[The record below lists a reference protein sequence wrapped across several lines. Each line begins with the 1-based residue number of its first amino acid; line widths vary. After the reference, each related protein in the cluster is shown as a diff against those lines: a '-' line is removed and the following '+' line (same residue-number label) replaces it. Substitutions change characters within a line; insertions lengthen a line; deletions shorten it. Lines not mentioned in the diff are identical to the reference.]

1 MLTQI
6 RRVSGSGKSARLSP
20 KGGKS
25 FLGRCGERIDG
36 ASRRMPGL
44 IRWALL
50 GALFASVPAW
60 AQVAEERLDNGMRVV
75 VKVDRRAPVVVS
87 QVWYRAGSVDER
99 NGTTGVAHVLEH
111 MMFKG
116 TPEVPA
122 GEFSK
127 RIAAAGGRENAFT
140 SRDHTAYFQTLR
152 KDRLELA
159 LKLEADR
166 MANLVLSP
174 QEFAKEIEVV
184 KEERRLRTED
194 NAQAR
199 LYEAMMANAF
209 MAHPYRRPVIGWMD
223 DLKHMTVADAREW
236 YERWYAPNN
245 ATLVVAG
252 DVDPAQVFAWARQYF
267 GPIASRSLPQRKPQA
282 EPGQAGERRVTVKAP
297 AKLPVVALAWQVP
310 RLADPHQDWEPYA
323 LEILSG
329 VLDGHASA
337 RLNQALVRDKRL
349 ATDVDAGYD
358 PISRGPALFMV
369 DATPA
374 EGQGVATL
382 EAALKAEITKVATE
396 GVSEAE
402 LSRVKAQVLAGQV
415 YQQDSL
421 FYQAML
427 IGEWT
432 TAGLDYRDRQTRFE
446 RLKAVTAD
454 QVKAVAAKFFVDD
467 HLTVAVLDPQPLP
480 EGGNVT
486 KRGFAGGGHVR

>member
-1 MLTQI
+1 MTI
-6 RRVSGSGKSARLSP
+6 RQTWAWPFLAALCLAAPAR
-20 KGGKS
+20 
-25 FLGRCGERIDG
+25 
-36 ASRRMPGL
+36 
-44 IRWALL
+44 
-50 GALFASVPAW
+50 
-60 AQVAEERLDNGMRVV
+60 AEIAETVLDNGMKVV
-75 VKVDRRAPVVVS
+75 VKVDRRAPVAVS
-87 QVWYRAGSVDER
+87 QVWYRAGSVDEK

-116 TPEVPA
+116 TQDVPA

-140 SRDHTAYFQTLR
+140 SRDHTAYFQTLQ

-174 QEFAKEIEVV
+174 EEFAKEIEVV

-199 LYEAMMANAF
+199 LYEALMANAF
-209 MAHPYRRPVIGWMD
+209 MTHPYRRPVIGWMD
-223 DLKHMTVADAREW
+223 DLQHMTVDDAREW
-236 YERWYAPNN
+236 YARWYTPNN

-252 DVDPAQVFAWARQYF
+252 DVAPQQVFAWAKQYF
-267 GPIASRSLPQRKPQA
+267 GPLASRATPTRKPQA
-282 EPGQAGERRVTVKAP
+282 EPEQAGARRVTVKAP
-297 AKLPVVALAWQVP
+297 AKLPVVALAWQAP
-310 RLADPHQDWEPYA
+310 RLTEPAQEWEPYA
-323 LEILSG
+323 LEVLAG

-337 RLNQALVRDKRL
+337 RLNQSLVRDRRL
-349 ATDVDAGYD
+349 ATEVDAGYD
-358 PISRGPALFMV
+358 PVSRGPALFMV

-374 EGQGVATL
+374 EGQSVATL
-382 EAALKAEITKVATE
+382 EAALKDEIAKVARE
-396 GVSEAE
+396 GVSETE

-432 TAGLDYRDRQTRFE
+432 TAGLNYQDRETRFE
-446 RLKAVTAD
+446 KLKAVTAD
-454 QVKAVAAKFFVDD
+454 QVKAVAGKYYVDD

-480 EGGNVT
+480 NGKPAPSRVM
-486 KRGFAGGGHVR
+486 GGGHVH

>member
-1 MLTQI
+1 MPVQQRIAFVFLVVLGLT
-6 RRVSGSGKSARLSP
+6 SPAR
-20 KGGKS
+20 
-25 FLGRCGERIDG
+25 
-36 ASRRMPGL
+36 
-44 IRWALL
+44 
-50 GALFASVPAW
+50 
-60 AQVAEERLDNGMRVV
+60 AEVVEKRLDNGMKVV

-87 QVWYRAGSVDER
+87 QVWYRAGSSDER

-116 TPEVPA
+116 TRAVPT

-140 SRDHTAYFQTLR
+140 SRDHTAYFQTLQ

-166 MANLVLSP
+166 MANLTLSP
-174 QEFAKEIEVV
+174 EEFAKEIEVV

-199 LYEAMMANAF
+199 LYEALMANAF
-209 MAHPYRRPVIGWMD
+209 VAHPYRRPVIGWMD
-223 DLKHMTVADAREW
+223 DLRHMTVTDARDW
-236 YERWYAPNN
+236 YERWYTPSN

-252 DVDPAQVFAWARQYF
+252 DVDPQQVFAWAQQYF
-267 GPIASRSLPQRKPQA
+267 GVIVSRPLPERKPQS
-282 EPGQAGERRVTVKAP
+282 EPEQMGQRRVIVKAP
-297 AKLPVVALAWQVP
+297 AKQPVVALAWQVP
-310 RLADPHQDWEPYA
+310 RLTDPANEWEPYA
-323 LEILSG
+323 LEILAG

-337 RLNQALVRDKRL
+337 RLNQSLVRDRHL
-349 ATDVDAGYD
+349 ATEVDAGYD
-358 PISRGPALFMV
+358 SISRGPALFMV

-374 EGQGVATL
+374 EGQSVATV
-382 EAALKAEITKVATE
+382 EAALKEEIAKVARD

-432 TAGLDYRDRQTRFE
+432 TAGLDYRHRDTRLE
-446 RLKAVTAD
+446 RLKAVTGE

-467 HLTVAVLDPQPLP
+467 HLTVAILDPQPLP
-480 EGGNVT
+480 DGRKVMN
-486 KRGFAGGGHVR
+486 RGFAGGGHVR

>member
-1 MLTQI
+1 MSLVKPVLL
-6 RRVSGSGKSARLSP
+6 RVAMA
-20 KGGKS
+20 
-25 FLGRCGERIDG
+25 LGVAMG
-36 ASRRMPGL
+36 P
-44 IRWALL
+44 AL
-50 GALFASVPAW
+50 PAQ
-60 AQVAEERLDNGMRVV
+60 ADVTEKILANGMKVV

-87 QVWYRAGSVDER
+87 QVWYRAGSMDER

-116 TPEVPA
+116 TNDVPA

-140 SRDHTAYFQTLR
+140 SRDHTAYFQTLQ

-199 LYEAMMANAF
+199 LYEALMANAF
-209 MAHPYRRPVIGWMD
+209 MTHPYRRPVIGWMD
-223 DLKHMTVADAREW
+223 DLRHMTVADAREW

-252 DVDPAQVFAWARQYF
+252 DVDPEQTFAWAQRYF
-267 GPIASRSLPQRKPQA
+267 GPIASRPMPARKPQA
-282 EPGQAGERRVTVKAP
+282 EPEQAGERRVTVKAP
-297 AKLPVVALAWQVP
+297 AKLPVVALAWQAP
-310 RLADPHQDWEPYA
+310 RLTDPHQEWEPYA
-323 LEILSG
+323 LEILAG

-337 RLNQALVRDKRL
+337 RLNQSLVRDKRL
-349 ATDVDAGYD
+349 ATEVGAGYD
-358 PISRGPALFMV
+358 PVSRGPALFMM

-374 EGQGVATL
+374 EGQSVAAV
-382 EAALKAEITKVATE
+382 EAALKEEIARVARE
-396 GVSEAE
+396 GVSGKE
-402 LSRVKAQVLAGQV
+402 LSRVKAQVLAAQV

-421 FYQAML
+421 FYQAMQ

-446 RLKAVTAD
+446 RLKAVTPE
-454 QVKAVAAKFFVDD
+454 QVKAVAGKFFVDD
-467 HLTVAVLDPQPLP
+467 RLSVAILDPQPLP
-480 EGGNVT
+480 EGSKVLN
-486 KRGFAGGGHVR
+486 RGFAGGSHVR

>member
-1 MLTQI
+1 MPVLQ
-6 RRVSGSGKSARLSP
+6 
-20 KGGKS
+20 
-25 FLGRCGERIDG
+25 RIAIG
-36 ASRRMPGL
+36 ALVVLGL
-44 IRWALL
+44 ISPVR
-50 GALFASVPAW
+50 
-60 AQVAEERLDNGMRVV
+60 AEVVEKHLDNGMKVV

-116 TPEVPA
+116 TRDVPT

-140 SRDHTAYFQTLR
+140 SRDHTAYFQTLQ

-166 MANLVLSP
+166 MVNLILSP
-174 QEFAKEIEVV
+174 EEFAKEIEVV

-194 NAQAR
+194 SAQAR
-199 LYEAMMANAF
+199 LYEALMANAF
-209 MAHPYRRPVIGWMD
+209 VAHPYRRPVIGWMD
-223 DLKHMTVADAREW
+223 DLRHMTVADARDW
-236 YERWYAPNN
+236 YERWYSPAN

-252 DVDPAQVFAWARQYF
+252 DVDPQQVFVWAQQYF
-267 GPIASRSLPQRKPQA
+267 GVIASRALPERKPQT
-282 EPGQAGERRVTVKAP
+282 EPEQMGQRRVIVKAP
-297 AKLPVVALAWQVP
+297 AKQPVVALVWQAP
-310 RLADPHQDWEPYA
+310 RLTDPAKEWEPYA
-323 LEILSG
+323 LEILAG

-337 RLNQALVRDKRL
+337 RMNQSLVRDKHL
-349 ATDVDAGYD
+349 ATQVDVGYD
-358 PISRGPALFMV
+358 SISRGPALFMV
-369 DATPA
+369 DASPA
-374 EGQGVATL
+374 EGQSVATV
-382 EAALKAEITKVATE
+382 EAALKEEIAKVARD
-396 GVSEAE
+396 GVSDAE

-432 TAGLDYRDRQTRFE
+432 TAGLDYRDRDTRLE
-446 RLKAVTAD
+446 RLKAVTGE

-467 HLTVAVLDPQPLP
+467 HLTVAILDPQPLP
-480 EGGNVT
+480 DGRNVMN
-486 KRGFAGGGHVR
+486 RGFAGGGHVR